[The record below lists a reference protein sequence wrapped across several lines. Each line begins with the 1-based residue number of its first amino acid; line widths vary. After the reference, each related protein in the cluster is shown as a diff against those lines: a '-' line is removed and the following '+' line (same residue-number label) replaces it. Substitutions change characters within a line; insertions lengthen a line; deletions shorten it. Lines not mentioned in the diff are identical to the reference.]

1 MASTQ
6 SVVKA
11 ILDRA
16 LSNDDFSESAA
27 SLSDETL
34 GELVMAGFDYDED
47 EKTLKLV
54 DSYAAFKLYRSL
66 LEAEPVAQEP
76 RSLRRALGPP
86 RCSRAATHCNLP
98 CALGC

>member
-16 LSNDDFSESAA
+16 LSNNDFSESAA

-54 DSYAAFKLYRSL
+54 DSSAAFTLYRSL
-66 LEAEPVAQEP
+66 LEAE
-76 RSLRRALGPP
+76 LGPCWGSVQ
-86 RCSRAATHCNLP
+86 RVERRDACRHCLYQS
-98 CALGC
+98 